1 MTSRPFTG
9 LLIRPRQLAYLL
21 LGGLCLPGFSIASN
35 SPQLVAAESAADS
48 TSTDRVSF
56 KSDVR
61 PILSNHCFACH
72 GPDEASREADMRLD
86 IASEFDVQAAI
97 ERITSD
103 DPDMIMPPP
112 SLNKPLNAEQIA
124 TLKSWFDAGA
134 PYEQHWAF
142 IAPQAVEPPSVT
154 ATADR
159 LVELN
164 QGTTDGGAS
173 GHIARAWSTQPIDRF
188 VLASLEKAGLSPSP
202 SADQRTLIRR
212 VTLDLTGLP
221 PTSAEVAAF
230 LADTSSE
237 AYPRLVDRLLNEPAY
252 GEHMARYWLD
262 LVRFADT
269 NGLHHDHYREM
280 TPYRDWVIRAF
291 DENLPFDQFITDQL
305 AGDLY
310 PSPTTDQ
317 FIASGFNR
325 LHLIIDRGTALPE
338 ESFFRNTVD
347 QVAAVGTAFM
357 GLTLQCAVCHDH
369 KYDPITQRDFYAMS
383 AFFNNFDGAPETGF
397 RGTTDFKRGLQPPYI
412 DLPSEEQKNELAR
425 FEAELASVEQR
436 LAALVE
442 RQKAAQAE
450 LAKFAAAPAS
460 EGLSAGPSA
469 NEPAPQAEPKLPA
482 EFTDKLAAIEK
493 TLAEQTAAAMDQAV
507 TAMTAERDIAKENR
521 DSLLLEIPATL
532 VMKERA
538 ELRAAHIMIR
548 GEYDKPGD
556 EVQRNTPGFLPPL
569 EIAGDHPTRM
579 DLAKW
584 LTASDNP
591 LTARVAVN
599 RFWQQLFGVGLVKT
613 SEDFGSQGE
622 SPRHPELLDYLA
634 LQFIDGG
641 WDVKAILRSMVLS
654 ETYQQTSRASRERYT
669 ADPRNRQLARGSRF
683 RLDAEVVR
691 DEVLA
696 VSGLLNRKQFGK
708 SVKPPQPAG
717 LWETVAMPTSYP
729 NSYAPDVGDN
739 AFRRSLYTFWKRG
752 LPPPQMTIFDA
763 PTRESCTAR
772 RERTNTPLQAL
783 LQMNEQQYF
792 AAARHWAE
800 SLLGQDELN
809 DAQRI
814 GQAYEMITAQIP
826 EPQTLEELQHGLD
839 AFRELYRSD
848 SGAVEAM
855 LAARGPSVKEVGAE
869 TVAATT
875 TTDANSST
883 SANDPAE
890 RYELAAWTML
900 VHSLLNLDI
909 TKTRE

>member
-1 MTSRPFTG
+1 MTSSPAPNFPSRA
-9 LLIRPRQLAYLL
+9 RQLAYSLLSGLSL
-21 LGGLCLPGFSIASN
+21 LGISMVGCL
-35 SPQLVAAESAADS
+35 QQVSAADS
-48 TSTDRVSF
+48 TETDKVSF
-56 KSDVR
+56 KRDVR

-72 GPDEASREADMRLD
+72 GPNEAHREADMRLD
-86 IASEFDVQAAI
+86 IASDFDTEAAI

-112 SLNKPLNAEQIA
+112 SLNKPLDAEQIA
-124 TLKSWFDAGA
+124 TLKSWLDAGA

-142 IAPQAVEPPSVT
+142 IAPSAVEPPTVT
-154 ATADR
+154 IAADK
-159 LVELN
+159 LAALDGNN
-164 QGTTDGGAS
+164 QGNQTVD
-173 GHIARAWSTQPIDRF
+173 ARAWTAQPIDRF

-202 SADQRTLIRR
+202 AADRRTLIRR

-221 PTSAEVAAF
+221 PTPAEVEAF
-230 LADTSSE
+230 LSDTSPE
-237 AYPRLVDRLLNEPAY
+237 AYSRLVERLLNEPAY
-252 GEHMARYWLD
+252 GEHSARYWLD

-280 TPYRDWVIRAF
+280 SPYRDWVIRAF

-310 PSPTTDQ
+310 PAPTTDQ
-317 FIASGFNR
+317 LIASGFNR
-325 LHLIIDRGTALPE
+325 LHLIIDVGTALPE

-383 AFFNNFDGAPETGF
+383 AFFNNFDGAPETGS
-397 RGTTDFKRGLQPPYI
+397 RGTIDFKRGLQPPYI
-412 DLPSEEQKNELAR
+412 DLPSDEQTAQLAQLD
-425 FEAELASVEQR
+425 AELASAEQR

-442 RQKAAQAE
+442 RRKAAQAE
-450 LAKFAAAPAS
+450 LARFTSAPSSQDSPAAAPA
-460 EGLSAGPSA
+460 
-469 NEPAPQAEPKLPA
+469 NEPASQAEPKLA
-482 EFTDKLAAIEK
+482 VEFTGKLAAIEK
-493 TLAEQTAAAMDQAV
+493 TLAEQTAAAVDQAV
-507 TAMTAERDIAKENR
+507 TAMTAQRDAVKKNR
-521 DSLLLEIPATL
+521 EALLLDIPATL

-569 EIAGDHPTRM
+569 AIAGEHPTRM

-584 LTASDNP
+584 LTARDNP

-634 LQFIDGG
+634 LQFIDSG
-641 WDVKAILRSMVLS
+641 WDVKSLMRSMVLS
-654 ETYQQTSRASRERYT
+654 ETYQQTSRASRERYA

-696 VSGLLNRKQFGK
+696 VSGLLNRTQFGK

-717 LWETVAMPTSYP
+717 LWETVTMPSSYP
-729 NSYAPDVGDN
+729 NSYVPDEGGKI
-739 AFRRSLYTFWKRG
+739 FRRSLYTFWKRA

-783 LQMNEQQYF
+783 LLMNEQQYF
-792 AAARHWAE
+792 TAARHWAE
-800 SLLGQDELN
+800 SLLERDELN
-809 DAQRI
+809 DARRI
-814 GQAYEMITAQIP
+814 VQAYEMITAQIP
-826 EPQTLEELQHGLD
+826 EPQTLDELQQGLD

-848 SGAVEAM
+848 SVAVDAM
-855 LAARGPSVKEVGAE
+855 LAATSPAGTGNE
-869 TVAATT
+869 TGVATT
-875 TTDANSST
+875 DTSTATD
-883 SANDPAE
+883 DPAQ
-890 RYELAAWTML
+890 RCELAAWTML